1 MGNGLQNVCRF
12 HTIHF
17 KGGQISTKQLAVG
30 SNAIWNEWVVYRPR
44 MWAYVSQH
52 TSIIAT
58 SWRFFCIFSY
68 GWKSPTGDETCDSL
82 QRQSIF
88 FPIFWIYFFFAA
100 QPRDSKET
108 LIYRLKFVGDW
119 LFDII
124 HGKIADK
131 GGWLILWEWCSASV
145 YSWPL
150 LNTWGRQLIGV
161 VRCYW
166 KIRRLFRN
174 WSNINIEYSSVL

>member
-1 MGNGLQNVCRF
+1 MQFGMSEWCIDPVCE
-12 HTIHF
+12 H
-17 KGGQISTKQLAVG
+17 
-30 SNAIWNEWVVYRPR
+30 
-44 MWAYVSQH
+44 MWANIQVL
-52 TSIIAT
+52 
-58 SWRFFCIFSY
+58 
-68 GWKSPTGDETCDSL
+68 SPPVDVLSA
-82 QRQSIF
+82 F
-88 FPIFWIYFFFAA
+88 FPMDEKVLLETKRVIRSNDSQYFFQYFEFIFFFAA